1 MTTRVPYV
9 QSASSQQVPP
19 PYHFPGV
26 TVNAFYMNI
35 SMERVQRYCDR
46 YLNIGD
52 EATRE
57 YVYRPLSVWPYATV
71 LFLNYPTMI
80 SAAPGSRMLGE
91 VPYADRGAISQ
102 TEVFVAIP
110 VVRYGRGAARL
121 ITDTAVEWA
130 LPFIVVG
137 NPMSSVCGREMLGL
151 GKLLADIEIGEGRYP
166 DSFRGR
172 ISLPGWPNGETGTMM
187 QASQE
192 FMSVETKPFL
202 PTPAGTQPPR
212 RSLATLLQSREASK
226 LLGGVATAA
235 NFIDTFSLDLIPTA
249 MRTVGLKQYR
259 DAANPHRAV
268 YQALVTC
275 RAQYLNVRDV
285 RFYNEKDID
294 LTFYDTGSFHKILK
308 VFLDVG
314 EQPSGY
320 PFSVNTV
327 AACQFMAD
335 INFDTMRV
343 IREFPIERDHGLPP
357 TTGSSDLVS
366 RWYRPLRGFFG
377 PRRGVGQ
384 P

>member
-1 MTTRVPYV
+1 MSIRVPYV
-9 QSASSQQVPP
+9 QSAASQQVPP

-35 SMERVQRYCDR
+35 SMERVQRYCDT

-52 EATRE
+52 DKTRD
-57 YVYRPLSVWPYATV
+57 YVYRPLAAWPYATV

-80 SAAPGSRMLGE
+80 SAAPPSPGLNE

-110 VVRYGRGAARL
+110 VVRYGRGAKRL
-121 ITDTAVEWA
+121 ITDTALEWA

-151 GKLLADIEIGEGRYP
+151 GKLLADIENGVGRYP
-166 DSFRGR
+166 NSFHGR
-172 ISLPGWPNGETGTMM
+172 ISLPGWPDDKPGTM
-187 QASQE
+187 QVQQE
-192 FMSVETKPFL
+192 FMRIETKPFL
-202 PTPAGTQPPR
+202 PTPAGTQPPYR
-212 RSLATLLQSREASK
+212 TLATLLESPAASK
-226 LLGGVATAA
+226 LVGGMASVS
-235 NFIDTFSLDLIPTA
+235 NFIDSFSLGLIPTS

-259 DAANPHRAV
+259 DAADPRRAV

-285 RFYNEKDID
+285 RFYNELDID
-294 LTFYDTGSFHKILK
+294 MYFNDIGSFHEILD
-308 VFLDVG
+308 VFLEVG
-314 EQPSGY
+314 EKPTGK
-320 PFSVNTV
+320 PHSVNTV
-327 AACQFMAD
+327 AALRFEAD
-335 INFDTMRV
+335 INFDTLRV
-343 IREFPIERDHGLPP
+343 IREFPIDRDGLPP
-357 TTGSSDLVS
+357 TPGASDLVS

-377 PRRGVGQ
+377 PRRGVGL

>member
-1 MTTRVPYV
+1 MSTRVPYV
-9 QSASSQQVPP
+9 QSAASQQVPP

-35 SMERVQRYCDR
+35 SMERVQRYCDT

-52 EATRE
+52 ESTRE
-57 YVYRPLSVWPYATV
+57 YVYRPLAAWPYATV
-71 LFLNYPTMI
+71 LFLNYPVMI
-80 SAAPGSRMLGE
+80 SAAPPSPGLNE
-91 VPYADRGAISQ
+91 VPYSDRGAISQ

-110 VVRYGRGAARL
+110 VVRYGRGTKRL
-121 ITDTAVEWA
+121 ITDTALEWA
-130 LPFIVVG
+130 LPYIVVG

-166 DSFRGR
+166 ESFRGR
-172 ISLPGWPNGETGTMM
+172 ISLPGWPDHALGTM
-187 QASQE
+187 QTTHE
-192 FMSVETKPFL
+192 FMSVETKPVL

-212 RSLATLLQSREASK
+212 RTLATLLAGREASG

-235 NFIDTFSLDLIPTA
+235 NFIDSFSLGLIPTS

-259 DAANPHRAV
+259 DAADPRRAV

-285 RFYNEKDID
+285 RFYNELDID
-294 LTFYDTGSFHKILK
+294 LTFNDLASFHQILE

-314 EQPSGY
+314 KEPTGK

-327 AACQFMAD
+327 AGVRFMAD
-335 INFDTMRV
+335 INFDTMRI
-343 IREFPIERDHGLPP
+343 IREFPIDRDGLPP
-357 TTGSSDLVS
+357 TRGASDLVA

-377 PRRGVGQ
+377 PRRGVGL